1 MTNMTPY
8 EFEKMNRLHGQ
19 HVDQTVEEATRLLLQ
34 LIGNVE
40 EDISSADLSR
50 HLKDALE
57 EAKIFLGIDTDHE
70 ITFKVIA
77 EEWQIDGS
85 SETHTNP
92 MTLYFYMPKSKAL
105 SFWKHQT
112 VWLEPEE
119 GDNFAAI
126 LEGPYLKLAEHVND
140 SIWAQQAV
148 RVIAYS
154 HISLEPKNEDDNN
167 GAI

>member
-19 HVDQTVEEATRLLLQ
+19 HADQTVEEATRLLLQ

-40 EDISSADLSR
+40 EDIPSADLSR

-57 EAKIFLGIDTDHE
+57 EAKTFLGIERDYDY
-70 ITFKVIA
+70 TFKVIA

-85 SETHTNP
+85 AVTQTGP
-92 MTLYFYMPKSKAL
+92 MTLYFYMMKNEAL

-126 LEGPYLKLAEHVND
+126 LEGPYVRLAEHVND

-148 RVIAYS
+148 RVLAYS
-154 HISLEPKNEDDNN
+154 HISIEPENEDDNN

>member
-92 MTLYFYMPKSKAL
+92 MTLYFYMPKVRL
-105 SFWKHQT
+105 SRYGSIRLSGLSQKRATTLPLFWRGHT
-112 VWLEPEE
+112 
-119 GDNFAAI
+119 
-126 LEGPYLKLAEHVND
+126 
-140 SIWAQQAV
+140 
-148 RVIAYS
+148 
-154 HISLEPKNEDDNN
+154 
-167 GAI
+167 

>member
-34 LIGNVE
+34 LIDNVE
-40 EDISSADLSR
+40 EDISSDQMSR
-50 HLKDALE
+50 HLKDALG
-57 EAKIFLGIDTDHE
+57 EAKTFLGIDIDGE
-70 ITFKVIA
+70 YTFKVIA

-85 SETHTNP
+85 SVTESGP
-92 MTLYFYMPKSKAL
+92 MTLYFYMPKSEAL

-126 LEGPYLKLAEHVND
+126 LEGPYVKLAAHVND

-154 HISLEPKNEDDNN
+154 HISIEPENEDDNN
-167 GAI
+167 G

>member
-1 MTNMTPY
+1 MTDYTPPTAKDMQDHL
-8 EFEKMNRLHGQ
+8 ESLFNKK
-19 HVDQTVEEATRLLLQ
+19 VDDRTADKVLAA
-34 LIGNVE
+34 LIE
-40 EDISSADLSR
+40 QIDDDISSDTMSR
-50 HLKDALE
+50 HLKDALDD
-57 EAKIFLGIDTDHE
+57 AKRYLGIDTDHE

-92 MTLYFYMPKSKAL
+92 MTLYFYMMKSEVL

-119 GDNFAAI
+119 GNNFAAI
-126 LEGPYLKLAEHVND
+126 LEGPYVMLAEHVND

-154 HISLEPKNEDDNN
+154 HISIDKEQSE
-167 GAI
+167 